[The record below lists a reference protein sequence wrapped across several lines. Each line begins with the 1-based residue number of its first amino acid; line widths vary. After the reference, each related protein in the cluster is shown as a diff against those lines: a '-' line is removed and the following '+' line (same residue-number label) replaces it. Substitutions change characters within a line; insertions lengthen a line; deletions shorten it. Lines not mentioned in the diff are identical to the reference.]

1 MINKRASYRP
11 NLPDLMGLCSAN
23 YMLAIKL
30 MADKEHAGEVR
41 DFAVGEHLAYKLAV
55 NEVTRY
61 TTLITIEQFDQL
73 STGNKSELASV
84 LHPSMLIRLYHD
96 AQMAE
101 VISSQAIRNVKPRY
115 DYPNKTMHLPDE
127 KIQINQFLKE
137 WLQLC
142 LACGRTN
149 AIVNVF

>member
-1 MINKRASYRP
+1 MSKRASYKP
-11 NLPDLMGLCSAN
+11 NLPDLMGLCAAN

-30 MADKEHAGEVR
+30 MADKEQKGEVR
-41 DFAVGEHLAYKLAV
+41 NFVVGDSLAYKLSV
-55 NEVTRY
+55 DEVTKY

-73 STGNKSELASV
+73 STSQFASV
-84 LHPSMLIRLYHD
+84 IHPSMLIRLYHD

-115 DYPNKTMHLPDE
+115 DYPNKGMHQPDE
-127 KIQINQFLKE
+127 KLQINQFLKE

-142 LACGRTN
+142 LASGRTN
-149 AIVNVF
+149 VTLNVF